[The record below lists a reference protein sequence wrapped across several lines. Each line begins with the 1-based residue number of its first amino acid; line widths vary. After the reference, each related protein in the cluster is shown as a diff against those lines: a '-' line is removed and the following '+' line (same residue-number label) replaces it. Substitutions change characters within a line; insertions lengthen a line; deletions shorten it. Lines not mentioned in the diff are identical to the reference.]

1 MTPRGASYMK
11 PAHMSSERSFDVIVI
26 GGGHAGCEAAAA
38 AARLGAHT
46 LLLTHKLETI
56 GEMSC
61 NPAIGGLGKGH
72 LVREI
77 DALDGVMGRVADAA
91 GIQFR
96 LLNRS
101 KGPAV
106 RGPRAQ
112 SDRKLYRQA
121 MQAALTAQEGLTIEA
136 AAVEDLILQRFP
148 DAVGEP
154 GPRGD
159 GELEAPGRRVSLR
172 SPGER
177 VVGVVTQDGR
187 EFRAE
192 RIVLTTGTFLKGV
205 IHIGDKRIPAGR
217 HGEAPAIGLSDRL
230 YGAGFAMGRLKTGT
244 PARLQSS
251 TIDWA
256 PLEKQLGDE
265 TPSPFSFLT
274 ERITNEQV
282 ACGVTYTT
290 AETHKIIEGSLSKSA
305 VYSGAISGRGPRYC
319 PSIEDK
325 VVRFADKSAHQIFL
339 EPEGLDDDTVYPNGI
354 STSLP
359 EDVQELFIRTIP
371 GLENVVIKRHAYAIE
386 YDYVDPRELMPTLE
400 TKRIKGLYLAGQI
413 NGTTG
418 YEEAAA
424 QGLMA
429 GLNAARA
436 AGGGA
441 PFEVTRA
448 EGYIGV
454 MIDDLVTRGVT
465 EPYRMFTSRAEYRL
479 SLRADNADQRL
490 TPKGIELGC
499 VGAERTRKF
508 AAKMR
513 EIEAARTLAQTL
525 NLTPQQAETH
535 GLKVNQDG
543 VRRDALALLA
553 YPTIGF
559 DQLTTIWPELGS
571 LSAHAREQLEIDA
584 LYSGYLERQA
594 LDVEAFKR
602 DEDLRLSPDLDY
614 AAVGGLS
621 NEVREKL
628 LRAKPVTLGQA
639 SRIEGVTPG
648 ALTALLA
655 HVKREQRKRA

>member
-1 MTPRGASYMK
+1 
-11 PAHMSSERSFDVIVI
+11 MSSQHSYDVIVI

-38 AARLGAHT
+38 AARLGART

-77 DALDGVMGRVADAA
+77 DALDGVMGRVADAG

-112 SDRKLYRQA
+112 SDRKLYREA
-121 MQAALTAQEGLTIEA
+121 MQAVLAAQANLTIAA
-136 AAVEDLILQRFP
+136 AAVEDLILQRSP
-148 DAVGEP
+148 GAAGDP
-154 GPRGD
+154 GPMD
-159 GELEAPGRRVSLR
+159 GQGAGGEMGPGSTSLR
-172 SPGER
+172 GTAGER
-177 VVGVVTQDGR
+177 VVGVITQDGR
-187 EFRAE
+187 EYRAE
-192 RIVLTTGTFLKGV
+192 RVVLTTGTFLKGV

-217 HGEAPAIGLSDRL
+217 HGEAPAIGLSERL
-230 YGAGFAMGRLKTGT
+230 YGVGFAIGRLKTGT

-251 TIDWA
+251 SINWA
-256 PLEKQLGDE
+256 SLDLQHGDDE
-265 TPSPFSFLT
+265 PSPFSFLT

-282 ACGVTYTT
+282 ACGVTYTN
-290 AETHKIIEGSLSKSA
+290 AETHKIIEESLSKSA

-359 EDVQELFIRTIP
+359 EDVQERFIRTIP

-424 QGLMA
+424 QGLIA

-441 PFEVTRA
+441 PFEITRA

-490 TPKGIELGC
+490 TQKGIELGC
-499 VGAERTRKF
+499 VGSERSCKY
-508 AAKMR
+508 AYKMR
-513 EIEAARTLAQTL
+513 EIEAARTLAKTL
-525 NLTPQQAETH
+525 QLTPQQAEAR

-543 VRRDALALLA
+543 QRRDALALLA
-553 YPTIGF
+553 YPTIDF
-559 DQLTTIWPELGS
+559 EQLTAIWPELAS
-571 LSAHAREQLEIDA
+571 LSKQTREQLEVDA

-602 DEDLRLSPDLDY
+602 DEDLRLSPNLDY
-614 AAVGGLS
+614 ASVGGLS

-628 LRAKPVTLGQA
+628 INARPVTLGQA